1 MAFSFSPG
9 RSGIHSADVSGF
21 WSSFYLRRGKSTQVN
36 TSVCFSWARC
46 FCSLIKVLRS
56 RLRSLGNYKIWVN
69 FLYYGTSYNK
79 EDEHMLWALRCLSRE
94 LFDKISYFWSYQVLF
109 TRGLC
114 RQDRKCPIKI
124 DMFTPD
130 LPKNPKPPCVLYA
143 VLCIAAFIA

>member
-21 WSSFYLRRGKSTQVN
+21 WSYFYLRRGKSTQVN

-94 LFDKISYFWSYQVLF
+94 LFDKIYLISDHIKSYLREGYAGRIVNAQSKL
-109 TRGLC
+109 TCL
-114 RQDRKCPIKI
+114 
-124 DMFTPD
+124 
-130 LPKNPKPPCVLYA
+130 LPTFQRILNPLVSSMQSSA
-143 VLCIAAFIA
+143 